1 MKNFASVSPLKILEQ
16 STAQKSLGAGNI
28 GVLIAKAGVGKTACL
43 IHMALH
49 KLFEGEPMV
58 HVAVG
63 DTPEKINA
71 YYRVIFSDL
80 AKAIEEYDIDD
91 CLLKIDRGKVVLS
104 YMDDNFDPARLNR
117 NLRNLKESLSFSPKF
132 IIIDGIDFTSAQREL
147 FIEIKKLAEEFN
159 SEIWLTALI
168 NRHMTAEV
176 NNNGIPYP
184 CSHSHVDDIFNII
197 IHMHPEKN
205 GLFLSLLKD
214 HSGYISKDIKV
225 RLDPTTFLL
234 AQE

>member
-1 MKNFASVSPLKILEQ
+1 MKNFASVSPLKLLEQ
-16 STAQKSLGAGNI
+16 SPLREGNL

-49 KLFEGEPMV
+49 KLFEGKTLV
-58 HVAVG
+58 HVSVG

-71 YYRVIFSDL
+71 YYHVIFSDL
-80 AKAIEEYDIDD
+80 AKAIEEHDVED
-91 CLLKIDRGKVVLS
+91 CLLKMDRGKVVLS
-104 YMDDNFDPARLNR
+104 YMDDNFDLSRLNR

-132 IIIDGIDFTSAQREL
+132 IIIDGIDFTSAPREL
-147 FIEIKKLAEEFN
+147 FVEIKNLAEQFS
-159 SEIWLTALI
+159 SEIWLSALTH
-168 NRHMTAEV
+168 RHMTTEV
-176 NNNGIPYP
+176 NKNGIPYP
-184 CSHSHVDDIFNII
+184 CHQVDDLFNII

-214 HSGYISKDIKV
+214 HRGYLPGDVKV
-225 RLDPTTFLL
+225 KLDPATFLL